1 MSAVTRPHPSL
12 SLFHAVVRAFAPA
25 RVSAPEKAA
34 EVEVAR
40 AVRELRGSTDRE
52 LVDLGIIRDE
62 IEEVVRH
69 GRRGIE
75 RPAS

>member
-12 SLFHAVVRAFAPA
+12 DLFHTVVRAFAPT
-25 RVSAPEKAA
+25 RVSAREKAA
-34 EVEVAR
+34 GVEVAR
-40 AVRELRGSTDRE
+40 AVRELSASTDRE
-52 LVDLGIIRDE
+52 LADLGIIRDE